1 MGILLYDISFGKY
14 PERIHS
20 LGLLPISSIDVQI
33 QFNFSTELYQVDS
46 LDPNTIRITLQLVRS
61 SISSSSN
68 SSSS

>member
-1 MGILLYDISFGKY
+1 MGILLYDISFEKY

-33 QFNFSTELYQVDS
+33 QFNFSKELYQVDS
-46 LDPNTIRITLQLVRS
+46 LDPNTIRITLQLVKS
-61 SISSSSN
+61 IISSSS